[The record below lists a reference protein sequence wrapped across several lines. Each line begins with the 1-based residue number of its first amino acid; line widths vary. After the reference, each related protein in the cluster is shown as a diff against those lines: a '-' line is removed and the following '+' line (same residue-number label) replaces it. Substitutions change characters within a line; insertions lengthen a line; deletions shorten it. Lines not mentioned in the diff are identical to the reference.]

1 MSFLLPLLF
10 GFFISFLAVILP
22 GLINMTGAKI
32 SMQEGKNEA
41 LSFAFGASLVV
52 FFQTFLAV
60 LFARYINKHQ
70 QIVTTLQEIGI
81 FVFIGLSIYF
91 FGIAKKSKK
100 LNRSVKIKGKPNR
113 FFLGIFLSMLN
124 FLPIPFY
131 VFASISLASLRYF
144 SFEKTQII
152 SFVLGVV
159 LGSFS
164 VFYIYIVSF
173 KLIQSKTDFLLRNS
187 NNIIGSVTTFM
198 AVITLIKLFC
208 K

>member
-113 FFLGIFLSMLN
+113 FFLGFFLSMLN